1 MAAEKN
7 GENGTSKRPMHSDHR
22 ARMRARV
29 EKYGLDSLAEHEA
42 LEYVLFFVIPRQDT
56 NPLAHALIDH
66 FGSFAN
72 VLEATEEELC
82 TVPGIGPAAAHFL
95 HSLPEIDRYLHLSRN
110 GRRTKLATTQ
120 ELAAYLA
127 PHFLGAGHEKL
138 AMLALDDRSRL
149 LRLVWLDDGSAG
161 ALDVSVR
168 KMATAAAMAGASGV
182 VLAHN
187 HPDGIVLPSKEDLMA
202 TQAAAQALALLEIRL
217 KDHFIFAGE
226 EWLSLKDSGR
236 MPAAGAAGYR

>member
-1 MAAEKN
+1 
-7 GENGTSKRPMHSDHR
+7 
-22 ARMRARV
+22 MRARV
-29 EKYGLDSLAEHEA
+29 EQYGLDSLAEHEA
-42 LEYVLFFVIPRQDT
+42 LEYVLFFAIPRQDT
-56 NPLAHALIDH
+56 NPIAHALMEH

-72 VLEATEEELC
+72 VLEAAEDELC

-95 HSLPEIDRYLHLSRN
+95 HSLPEIDRYFLLSRN
-110 GRRTKLATTQ
+110 GRRTKLSTTQ
-120 ELAAYLA
+120 EIAAYLA
-127 PHFLGAGHEKL
+127 PHFRGAGREKL

-168 KMATAAAMAGASGV
+168 KVATAAATAGAAGV

-202 TQAAAQALALLEIRL
+202 TRAAAQALSLLEIRL
-217 KDHFIFAGE
+217 IFAGE

-236 MPAAGAAGYR
+236 MPAAEAARCR